1 MACTQVFSIFQ
12 RVARFFQIQFGVM
25 TPPSLMK
32 DGSSEENANLDFS
45 KILISTLRVLGNVND
60 NNHLFSHS
68 MCDTNVEMMI
78 QMSPFSR
85 VITPVTTES
94 IYYFS
99 STLDI
104 QAGIVGFVS
113 TRCKDDTSTALNLS
127 IQKTYE
133 DKLRMGSL

>member
-1 MACTQVFSIFQ
+1 
-12 RVARFFQIQFGVM
+12 
-25 TPPSLMK
+25 
-32 DGSSEENANLDFS
+32 
-45 KILISTLRVLGNVND
+45 
-60 NNHLFSHS
+60 

-85 VITPVTTES
+85 VITPVTTVS

-104 QAGIVGFVS
+104 QAGIFGFVS
-113 TRCKDDTSTALNLS
+113 RRCKDDTSTALNLS
-127 IQKTYE
+127 IQKTFE